1 MASPSGDGD
10 WIERYEALR
19 AHALGEG
26 GLGFT
31 PLGLAVLRHR
41 GVVAWMDAESRVLEP
56 AVSRTGP
63 CLADEAAEPDLGSAR
78 SEIVALLASTALLV
92 ASGGER

>member
-1 MASPSGDGD
+1 MSSPAGEGD
-10 WIERYEALR
+10 WIGRYEALR

-41 GVVAWMDAESRVLEP
+41 GVVAWMDAETRVLEP
-56 AVSRTGP
+56 EPSHAGP
-63 CLADEAAEPDLGSAR
+63 RLAAETAELDLDSAR
-78 SEIVALLASTALLV
+78 SEIVALLAHTALLV
-92 ASGGER
+92 ADGGKA